1 MIRWAS
7 IWIKE
12 CELHICFYDSYT
24 EAVLDAKAIYTGMV
38 EEPDSFLV
46 ELVNTKDN
54 KSFDEALY
62 VGYNVIKNKEY
73 MNFKSLLTASGM
85 NLTNFSKAYG
95 IPYRTVQR
103 WASGEEPQI
112 YMLSLLATAIFSNKE
127 VDE

>member
-7 IWIKE
+7 ILVKG
-12 CELHICFYDSYT
+12 CDLQLNFYDSYT
-24 EAVLDAKAIYTGMV
+24 EAVIDTKATYMGMV
-38 EEPDSFLV
+38 DEPDSFLV

-73 MNFKSLLTASGM
+73 MNFKSLLDASGM

-103 WASGEEPQI
+103 WASGEDPQI

-127 VDE
+127 VDK